1 MQACGYGF
9 ESRYLH
15 FLFYYFFGKI
25 FLIEEGSASFIKSL
39 KNIFRESRINKKANR
54 PNKKVPKGTSS
65 FKMIKKR
72 VRKNSIEDCLDV
84 KKGLILF
91 LKMP

>member
-1 MQACGYGF
+1 
-9 ESRYLH
+9 
-15 FLFYYFFGKI
+15 LFYYFFGKI
-25 FLIEEGSASFIKSL
+25 FLIEEGSASFIKNL
-39 KNIFRESRINKKANR
+39 KNIFRESRPNKKADR
-54 PNKKVPKGTSS
+54 PNKKIPKGTSS

-91 LKMP
+91 FKNAINLVNFYFIK